1 MTLSIFQFYD
11 RKMDNAHVCCKKE
24 RERERMDGLPY
35 TIHGISMKWRQYRWC
50 QNIALCYD
58 VLREMKPSSHVPL
71 YEDETVGDCVLI
83 KLQSY
88 FSMAP
93 SDCVWLWTQWLFI
106 AAIEFELFF
115 LLLCIIL
122 LYCFALFYWVVYNM
136 KQYPPPM
143 VLCNPIIIELIL
155 SQGKNV
161 LHSYQIWSHSW
172 CFM

>member
-1 MTLSIFQFYD
+1 
-11 RKMDNAHVCCKKE
+11 
-24 RERERMDGLPY
+24 MDGLPY

-122 LYCFALFYWVVYNM
+122 LYCFALLLGRLQYETIPASNGSMQSNYYWTDTIPRQECIAFIPN
-136 KQYPPPM
+136 
-143 VLCNPIIIELIL
+143 LISFL
-155 SQGKNV
+155 MLYVIQ
-161 LHSYQIWSHSW
+161 
-172 CFM
+172 

>member
-1 MTLSIFQFYD
+1 
-11 RKMDNAHVCCKKE
+11 
-24 RERERMDGLPY
+24 MDGLPY

-115 LLLCIIL
+115 SSSLHHSFVLFCSFIGSFTIWNNTRLQWFYAIQLLLNWYYPKARMYCIHTKSDLIL
-122 LYCFALFYWVVYNM
+122 DA
-136 KQYPPPM
+136 
-143 VLCNPIIIELIL
+143 LCNTVNISHCKWNYIFIFRCR
-155 SQGKNV
+155 GK
-161 LHSYQIWSHSW
+161 
-172 CFM
+172 